1 MNNNYITITAVSPAE
16 TDKRPGS
23 ANRRML
29 LCGRFQILPQ
39 SLKLTVKTFIAD
51 DREISSENVGF
62 FVSGDFRCLREI

>member
-1 MNNNYITITAVSPAE
+1 MNNNYITITAVRPAE

-23 ANRRML
+23 ANRML
-29 LCGRFQILPQ
+29 LCRRFQILPQ

>member
-1 MNNNYITITAVSPAE
+1 MNNNYITITAVRPAE

-29 LCGRFQILPQ
+29 LCRRFQILPQ

-51 DREISSENVGF
+51 DREIPQKTSAFLYLVI
-62 FVSGDFRCLREI
+62 FVV